1 MEVCVSLIDHSCSTL
16 TSLSGGKSAV
26 LSAITIALGGKT
38 ISTGRGNGLKAFIRE
53 GQRSYIY
60 IYIFYPMY
68 IVDETYPTVPL
79 KLVFSSRTKETRHI
93 VVKIMVTR
101 SSSIEDSQRK
111 VLRLGRSEVKMANSS
126 ARKEKSWPK
135 FVII

>member
-1 MEVCVSLIDHSCSTL
+1 
-16 TSLSGGKSAV
+16 
-26 LSAITIALGGKT
+26 
-38 ISTGRGNGLKAFIRE
+38 
-53 GQRSYIY
+53 
-60 IYIFYPMY
+60 MY

-111 VLRLGRSEVKMANSS
+111 VLQLGRSEVKMANSS